1 MKAKIFL
8 VYFLSLAAFESSFAQ
23 NASES
28 TPFAKNYNTDQFSGL
43 GTAFG
48 VDMTNFGGTTTLN
61 VRAHIPLSTYIA
73 INARVFYIP
82 NSDSTHDKSIG
93 IRPELV
99 LRSMAVLNVVRVYC
113 GFGPQFFYGIS
124 GLDKSTHDI
133 SGGWEIGIEVF
144 AHPQLS
150 AHLEIGT
157 GGGTVGGIGAGSTF
171 GAGFQFYPFYKGH
184 KKIG

>member
-1 MKAKIFL
+1 
-8 VYFLSLAAFESSFAQ
+8 
-23 NASES
+23 
-28 TPFAKNYNTDQFSGL
+28 
-43 GTAFG
+43 
-48 VDMTNFGGTTTLN
+48 MTNFGGTTTIN
-61 VRAHIPLSTYIA
+61 VRGYIPLSTYFA

-93 IRPELV
+93 FRPELI
-99 LRSMAVLNVVRVYC
+99 LRSMVVLNVVRVYC

-144 AHPQLS
+144 AHPQIS

-171 GAGFQFYPFYKGH
+171 GAGFQFYPFYKKY
-184 KKIG
+184 KKAG